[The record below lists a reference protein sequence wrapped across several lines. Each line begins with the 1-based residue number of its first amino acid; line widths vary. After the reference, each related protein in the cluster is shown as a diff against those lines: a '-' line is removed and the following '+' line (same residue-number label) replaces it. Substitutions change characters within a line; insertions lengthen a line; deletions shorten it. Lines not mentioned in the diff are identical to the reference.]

1 VKDEFWKRVQGS
13 ALPDV
18 FNPWGAIDPLDV
30 EQLTANLHRTS
41 NLIMHLAVEP
51 RFILIGEAPGYRGC
65 HFSGIPFTS
74 EKQIFNHEVPYLP
87 SHERMTMRPRPWSEP
102 SASIVWR
109 NLREL
114 NIVDKVILWNAF
126 PWHPYKAARGYLSN
140 RTPTRAE
147 LIGNADVLKMLL
159 DEKNADGVR
168 IVAIGNS
175 ADYTL
180 RHLGVYP
187 DRIVRHPSMG
197 GARAFS
203 EQLAAI
209 VNE

>member
-1 VKDEFWKRVQGS
+1 MKDEFWRRLQGA

-18 FNPWGAIDPLDV
+18 FNPWGEIDAQDI
-30 EQLTANLHRTS
+30 EQLSANLHRVG
-41 NLIMHLAVEP
+41 NLTMHLAIEP

-74 EKQIFNHEVPYLP
+74 EKQIFNHEVPYVA
-87 SHERMTMRPRPWSEP
+87 RWGRITTRARPWSEP

-109 NLREL
+109 QLREL
-114 NIVDKVILWNAF
+114 KIVDQVILWNAF
-126 PWHPYKAARGYLSN
+126 PWHPFKADRGPLSN

-147 LIGNADVLKMLL
+147 LMGNADVLKMLL

-168 IVAIGNS
+168 IVAVGNS

-180 RHLGVYP
+180 RHLGIYP

-197 GARAFS
+197 GARLFAD
-203 EQLAAI
+203 QLARI